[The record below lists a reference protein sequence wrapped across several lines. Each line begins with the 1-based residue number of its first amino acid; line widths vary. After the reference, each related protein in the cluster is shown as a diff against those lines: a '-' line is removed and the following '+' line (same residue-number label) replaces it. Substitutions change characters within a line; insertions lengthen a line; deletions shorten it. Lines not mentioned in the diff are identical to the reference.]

1 MGENGRSERAQN
13 RTDATFSGRSM
24 VEMLGVLAIIGVLSV
39 GAMSGYSKA
48 MIKYKLN
55 KYAESVNLFINNFII
70 FRKSLGYTSGGWTN
84 YADIL
89 QKLNFIPD
97 GWSYQNFL
105 YLNDNFGNHVRPY
118 HDNRVD
124 SSFNHDGIIFAFDNS
139 PHSSEICQILVQTAK
154 VNSSF
159 IWQLYFQG
167 SKGAYVTYGDN
178 YCTSSSARCLRN
190 LSIDDI
196 YNLCYTYMGK
206 DAAEYSYQIQ
216 IVFKADEYI

>member
-48 MIKYKLN
+48 MMKYKLN

-97 GWSYQNFL
+97 GWRYQNFL

-118 HDNRVD
+118 HDGK
-124 SSFNHDGIIFAFDNS
+124 SPSNHDGIIFVFDGS
-139 PHSSEICQILVQTAK
+139 QYSSEICQILVQTAK
-154 VNSSF
+154 ANSAF
-159 IWQLYFQG
+159 IWQLYFQD
-167 SKGAYVTYGDN
+167 SKVHYLTYGDN
-178 YCTSSSARCLRN
+178 YCTNSARCLRD
-190 LSIDDI
+190 LSIDNI
-196 YNLCYTYMGK
+196 YNLCYAYMGK
-206 DAAEYSYQIQ
+206 DSANIHQIQ